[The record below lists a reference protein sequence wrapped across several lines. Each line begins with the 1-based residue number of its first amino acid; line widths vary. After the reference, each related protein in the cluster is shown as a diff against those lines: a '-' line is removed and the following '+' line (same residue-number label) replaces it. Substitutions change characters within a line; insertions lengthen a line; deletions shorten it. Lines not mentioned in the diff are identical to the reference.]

1 MGLFKGAGKTIK
13 NLAKLNPIAYA
24 LRNVPR
30 DLGRAVTQDPLK
42 AALIIGAGALT
53 GGAAVAAGLTAA
65 SVGTAAGIGA
75 ATGAGLA
82 AKSQHDV
89 HKVEMTEQRA
99 SEKEKAAEAEYNQ
112 KVAQAN
118 ERAYQQN
125 RAALL
130 SSRRQYKRT
139 GGVSSTQAGKSTD
152 ETDLLG

>member
-1 MGLFKGAGKTIK
+1 MGLFKGVGKALK
-13 NLAKLNPIAYA
+13 GVVKGVSNL
-24 LRNVPR
+24 PR
-30 DLGRAVTQDPLK
+30 DLGRMVSNDPLK

-53 GGAAVAAGLTAA
+53 GGAAAAAGLTSAT
-65 SVGTAAGIGA
+65 VGTAAGIGA
-75 ATGAGLA
+75 GVGAGIG

-130 SSRRQYKRT
+130 SSRHQYKRT
-139 GGVSSTQAGKSTD
+139 GGVSSTKAGKSTD